1 MIINVKGKDVTLKYS
16 FRAMLMYENIKN
28 ESFSPKTLTDVLI
41 FMLCVI
47 VSSDKSIQ
55 FNFDDLLDMI
65 DENPSLVE
73 EFSEW
78 LTNEVNKQALLSQD
92 KEVVVDEEKKTK

>member
-1 MIINVKGKDVTLKYS
+1 MIINVKGKEVTLKYG
-16 FRAMLMYENIKN
+16 FRSMLMYENIKN
-28 ESFSPKTLTDVLI
+28 ESFTPKTLTDVLI
-41 FMLCVI
+41 FMFCVI
-47 VSSDKSIQ
+47 ISSGKNVQLTFEELI
-55 FNFDDLLDMI
+55 DMV
-65 DENPSLVE
+65 DERPSLVE

>member
-16 FRAMLMYENIKN
+16 FRAMIMYENIKN

-47 VSSDKSIQ
+47 VSSDKTVQ

-65 DENPSLVE
+65 DTDPSIVE
-73 EFSEW
+73 EFSNW
-78 LTNEVNKQALLSQD
+78 LTSEVSKQNLLSQD